1 MGAPVQ
7 APDKTADRKDGMNSR
22 RLIASVV
29 SDVQQL
35 VTLELALARQELKE
49 LVARNAIAA
58 AMVTFGVLLL
68 VLAVFVVA
76 PALVVVLVPWHWQA
90 AAVWLAAYLVIGLVL
105 VLFGKSRIQLRL
117 PPRTMETLKESK
129 EWALRR
135 VRSNGR

>member
-1 MGAPVQ
+1 MQ
-7 APDKTADRKDGMNSR
+7 AEKTGHRDDGMNSR

-35 VTLELALARQELKE
+35 VTLEVALARQELKE
-49 LVARNAIAA
+49 LAARNAIAA
-58 AMVTFGVLLL
+58 AMVTFGAMLL
-68 VLAVFVVA
+68 VLAVFVVT

-90 AAVWLAAYLVIGLVL
+90 AAVWLAAYLVSGLVL
-105 VLFGKSRIQLRL
+105 VLVGKSRIQLRL

>member
-1 MGAPVQ
+1 M
-7 APDKTADRKDGMNSR
+7 
-22 RLIASVV
+22 
-29 SDVQQL
+29 
-35 VTLELALARQELKE
+35 
-49 LVARNAIAA
+49 
-58 AMVTFGVLLL
+58 LL
-68 VLAVFVVA
+68 VLAVFVVT

-105 VLFGKSRIQLRL
+105 VLVGKSRIQLRL